1 MNVRRVTLAFV
12 SSVFFAALV
21 ANPGSALATDSSTIS
36 AQAYQALS
44 GGDAARAV
52 TLYTTAIEARDLP
65 TEVLANALLNRALAY
80 QQTGKTDAAIDDYTA
95 ALNLDAM
102 SPELRATAL
111 YNRGLAQQKSQRMP
125 LAIEDFTASLL
136 LNPTFPHAFLAR
148 ANALRESGQY
158 IFALSDYERA
168 LKYKHPQPA
177 RVYFGEAQTYA
188 ALRRPDD
195 QRKMLAAAR
204 DADPSF
210 TPASYAMSAIG
221 EAPTTSVDVDNIQV
235 GSTTPVG
242 GETTVRKVDY
252 PKAVEPPQ
260 NLVAGNDQPNLALE
274 AATDTPVFKKAKKLF
289 TDRIPATDAVAW
301 AKPATKPAVM
311 AVEDV
316 PAIPAAVASN
326 QATADDQDA
335 TDVAT
340 TASIQAPVVPPKKAA
355 KTQQAAPRPD
365 AAVADAAPLTGWAIQ
380 VASANSEE
388 AAWSTWKKMQQAHQV
403 LADQKP
409 VVVKADLGTKGI
421 FYRIRIT
428 GFDNQ
433 SAAQSGCAKF
443 KTGGVSC
450 YISKADG

>member
-21 ANPGSALATDSSTIS
+21 ANPGSALATDSSTLS

-52 TLYTTAIEARDLP
+52 KLYTIAIESRDMQA
-65 TEVLANALLNRALAY
+65 EVLANALLNRALAY
-80 QQTGKTDAAIDDYTA
+80 QQTGQPEAAIDDYTA

-111 YNRGLAQQKSQRMP
+111 YNRGLAQQTSQRLP
-125 LAIEDFTASLL
+125 LAIEDYTASLL

-148 ANALRESGQY
+148 ANALRQSGQF

-168 LKYKHPQPA
+168 LKNKHPQPA

-188 ALRRPDD
+188 ALRRPED
-195 QRKMLAAAR
+195 QRKMLQAAR

-210 TPASYAMSAIG
+210 TPASYAMSSV
-221 EAPTTSVDVDNIQV
+221 ETNAPAAEPADDMQV
-235 GSTTPVG
+235 GSISAVG
-242 GETTVRKVDY
+242 GETTVRKASF
-252 PKAVEPPQ
+252 PKGIEPPA
-260 NLVAGNDQPNLALE
+260 NLVAGADQSNLALE
-274 AATDTPVFKKAKKLF
+274 AATETPVFKKAKKLY
-289 TDRIPATDAVAW
+289 TDRVPQQQDVAAAAQQTIATAATVAIS
-301 AKPATKPAVM
+301 
-311 AVEDV
+311 DV
-316 PAIPAAVASN
+316 PAIPVASSE
-326 QATADDQDA
+326 DDA
-335 TDVAT
+335 NEPAT
-340 TASIQAPVVPPKKAA
+340 TASIQKPVMQPKKVAVAAPVAE
-355 KTQQAAPRPD
+355 APAD
-365 AAVADAAPLTGWAIQ
+365 ETADAAPPSGWAIQ
-380 VASANSEE
+380 IASAASED
-388 AAWSTWKKMQQAHQV
+388 AAWASWKTMQQKHRV

-409 VVVKADLGTKGI
+409 IVVKADLGTKGI
-421 FYRIRIT
+421 FYRVRIA

-450 YISKADG
+450 YISKAES

>member
-21 ANPGSALATDSSTIS
+21 ANPGSALATDSSTLS

-52 TLYTTAIEARDLP
+52 TLYTTAIESRDMQA
-65 TEVLANALLNRALAY
+65 EVLANALLNRALAY
-80 QQTGKTDAAIDDYTA
+80 QQTGQTEAAIDDYTA

-111 YNRGLAQQKSQRMP
+111 YNRGLAQQTAQHLP
-125 LAIEDFTASLL
+125 LAIEDYTASLL

-148 ANALRESGQY
+148 ANALQQSGQF

-168 LKYKHPQPA
+168 LKYRHPQPA

-195 QRKMLAAAR
+195 QRRMLQAAR

-210 TPASYAMSAIG
+210 TPANYAMNTVDANPAAN
-221 EAPTTSVDVDNIQV
+221 EAVDNIQV
-235 GSTTPVG
+235 GSITAVG
-242 GETTVRKVDY
+242 GETTVSKASF
-252 PKAVEPPQ
+252 PKGIEPPA
-260 NLVAGNDQPNLALE
+260 NLVAGLDQSNLGLE
-274 AATDTPVFKKAKKLF
+274 AATDTPVFKKAKKLY
-289 TDRIPATDAVAW
+289 TDRVPQQQNVAS
-301 AKPATKPAVM
+301 ATKPAAPTV
-311 AVEDV
+311 AVADV
-316 PAIPAAVASN
+316 PAIPVAAAE
-326 QATADDQDA
+326 DD
-335 TDVAT
+335 TTEPAT
-340 TASIQAPVVPPKKAA
+340 TASIQKPVLQPTKVA
-355 KTQQAAPRPD
+355 QAAPVDEPTTD
-365 AAVADAAPLTGWAIQ
+365 DTAQAAPMTGWAIQ
-380 VASANSEE
+380 VASAATED
-388 AAWSTWKKMQQAHQV
+388 AAWASWKIMQKKHQV

-409 VVVKADLGTKGI
+409 IVVKADLGTKGI
-421 FYRIRIT
+421 FYRVRIA

-433 SAAQSGCAKF
+433 SDAQSGCAKF

-450 YISKADG
+450 YITKAES

>member
-21 ANPGSALATDSSTIS
+21 ANPGSALATDSSTLS

-52 TLYTTAIEARDLP
+52 TLYTSAIESRDMQA
-65 TEVLANALLNRALAY
+65 EVLANALLNRALAY
-80 QQTGKTDAAIDDYTA
+80 QQTGQTEAAIDDYTA

-111 YNRGLAQQKSQRMP
+111 YNRGLAQQTSQRLP
-125 LAIEDFTASLL
+125 LAIEDYTASLL

-148 ANALRESGQY
+148 ANALRQSGQF

-195 QRKMLAAAR
+195 QRKMLQAAR

-210 TPASYAMSAIG
+210 TPANYAMN
-221 EAPTTSVDVDNIQV
+221 SVDANPPATQAADNIQV
-235 GSTTPVG
+235 GSISAVG
-242 GETTVRKVDY
+242 GETTVRKASF
-252 PKAVEPPQ
+252 PKGVEPPA
-260 NLVAGNDQPNLALE
+260 NLVAGVDQSNLGLE
-274 AATDTPVFKKAKKLF
+274 AATETPVFKKAKKLY
-289 TDRIPATDAVAW
+289 TERVPQTQDVASA
-301 AKPATKPAVM
+301 AKPAAPSIAV
-311 AVEDV
+311 ADV
-316 PAIPAAVASN
+316 PAIPVAA
-326 QATADDQDA
+326 TEDDALDP
-335 TDVAT
+335 DT
-340 TASIQAPVVPPKKAA
+340 TASIQAPVLPPKKIA
-355 KTQQAAPRPD
+355 QAAPVAQPVD
-365 AAVADAAPLTGWAIQ
+365 DPVADDTAQAAPVSGWAIQ
-380 VASANSEE
+380 VASAASED
-388 AAWSTWKKMQQAHQV
+388 AAWASWKIMQKKHQV
-403 LADQKP
+403 LAGQKP
-409 VVVKADLGTKGI
+409 IVVKADLGTKGI
-421 FYRIRIT
+421 FYRVRIA

-433 SAAQSGCAKF
+433 SDAQSGCAKF

-450 YISKADG
+450 YISKAES

>member
-52 TLYTTAIEARDLP
+52 ALYTTAIEARDLQ

-80 QQTGKTDAAIDDYTA
+80 QQTGKTEAAIDDYTA

-136 LNPTFPHAFLAR
+136 LNPSFPHAFLAR

-210 TPASYAMSAIG
+210 TPASYAMSSIG
-221 EAPTTSVDVDNIQV
+221 EKATDTAGVDNIQV

-242 GETTVRKVDY
+242 GETTVRKVDF

-260 NLVAGNDQPNLALE
+260 NLLAGNAQPNLALE
-274 AATDTPVFKKAKKLF
+274 AATDTPVFNKAKEQF
-289 TDRIPATDAVAW
+289 TDRIPAMDAVAS
-301 AKPATKPAVM
+301 AKPAVQPAIV
-311 AVEDV
+311 AIEDV
-316 PAIPAAVASN
+316 PAIPAATASED
-326 QATADDQDA
+326 ATAAADDQDS
-335 TDVAT
+335 TDVT
-340 TASIQAPVVPPKKAA
+340 TASIQAPVVQPKNAKKAA
-355 KTQQAAPRPD
+355 PAAPQTD
-365 AAVADAAPLTGWAIQ
+365 AAVADAAPMTGWAIQ
-380 VASANSEE
+380 VED
-388 AAWSTWKKMQQAHQV
+388 AAWSTWKKMQKAHQI
-403 LADQKP
+403 LADQNP

-433 SAAQSGCAKF
+433 SDAQSGCAKF